1 MAIKID
7 LTIKI
12 NIPIKIKRKFQ
23 NRLSSKFH
31 NLWTRYKDR
40 KSKGIFGVT
49 RLHEGIGFNRGQ

>member
-1 MAIKID
+1 MKI
-7 LTIKI
+7 LK
-12 NIPIKIKRKFQ
+12 
-23 NRLSSKFH
+23 SSIYKFH